1 MSPRP
6 APRRDDP
13 TAMKFLR
20 AGVQLLEAALSDG
33 SEPLPPRLRSIKFPA
48 ALDWLRIED
57 VLRVVEADEAEVDG
71 KRALRNR
78 WPSKDEYVRDVV
90 MYSLLYA
97 DTDGIAAPDAFGAR
111 LNMLVD
117 GRLFSEQV
125 NEFAVGLVSELV
137 RNPRSYLLAHL
148 SPMLTT
154 HPALRQDFLDYTRT
168 DHDLWRDFYEQLVR
182 VFGLTWRPG
191 WNSESFTLALQCLLD
206 GFVLRHRVDEERSP
220 HVGLGGT
227 LVHRHDGHRD
237 DRGRHRLR
245 GVRAVH
251 RRGPRRAARAEVR
264 DRRSRAEPL
273 ADRQVVSRT
282 VHRLKSLGAHG

>member
-1 MSPRP
+1 MSAVSPRP

-13 TAMKFLR
+13 TALKFLR

-33 SEPLPPRLRSIKFPA
+33 REPLPPRLRSIKFPA

-97 DTDGIAAPDAFGAR
+97 DSGGIAAPGAFGSR

-125 NEFAVGLVSELV
+125 NEFAVGIVSELV
-137 RNPRSYLLAHL
+137 ANPRSYLLAHL

-220 HVGLGGT
+220 LSDWAAPSFVGATVTAIIVAAIDFEESGRSIGETLDALLAPKFGT
-227 LVHRHDGHRD
+227 
-237 DRGRHRLR
+237 
-245 GVRAVH
+245 
-251 RRGPRRAARAEVR
+251 
-264 DRRSRAEPL
+264 
-273 ADRQVVSRT
+273 VSASP
-282 VHRLKSLGAHG
+282 VP

>member
-6 APRRDDP
+6 AARRDDA

-57 VLRVVEADEAEVDG
+57 VLRVVEADESEVDG

-97 DTDGIAAPDAFGAR
+97 DSDGIAAPDAFGAR

-125 NEFAVGLVSELV
+125 NEFAVGLVAELV
-137 RNPRSYLLAHL
+137 GNPRSYLLAHL

-154 HPALRQDFLDYTRT
+154 HPALRQDFLHYTRT

-182 VFGLTWRPG
+182 VFGLSWRPG

-220 HVGLGGT
+220 LSDWAAPSFIGT
-227 LVHRHDGHRD
+227 TVTAIIVAAIDFEES
-237 DRGRHRLR
+237 GRSTGETLD
-245 GVRAVH
+245 AL
-251 RRGPRRAARAEVR
+251 
-264 DRRSRAEPL
+264 L
-273 ADRQVVSRT
+273 APKFGSVPAT
-282 VHRLKSLGAHG
+282 

>member
-1 MSPRP
+1 VSPRP

-57 VLRVVEADEAEVDG
+57 VLRVVETDESEVDG

-97 DTDGIAAPDAFGAR
+97 DTDGIAAPAAFGAR

-125 NEFAVGLVSELV
+125 NEFAVAIVAELV
-137 RNPRSYLLAHL
+137 ANPRSYLLAHL

-154 HPALRQDFLDYTRT
+154 HPALRQDFIDYTRA

-182 VFGLTWRPG
+182 VFGLSWRPG
-191 WNSESFTLALQCLLD
+191 WNSESLTLALQCLLD

-220 HVGLGGT
+220 LSDWAAPSFIGSTVTAIVVAAIDFEESGQSMGERLDALLAPKFGT
-227 LVHRHDGHRD
+227 APAPL
-237 DRGRHRLR
+237 
-245 GVRAVH
+245 
-251 RRGPRRAARAEVR
+251 P
-264 DRRSRAEPL
+264 EP
-273 ADRQVVSRT
+273 VEGS
-282 VHRLKSLGAHG
+282 